1 VKPDAPP
8 LPQSLL
14 FAAAEAPLA
23 PLTRLARG
31 LWLGGLTHSQGG
43 IEPRLAGLE
52 RAGLALLA
60 GRLPEAE
67 EWPWAPGRLITG
79 LAALLVELELPRF
92 CEGRHEMT
100 DMLLQSLLFHLDF
113 IVDYQDRG
121 ASEAGALAMALEALG
136 ADWRDRT
143 GMVGEL
149 TEIFGEMGDLP
160 KNTRWDRLQGLLKSE
175 GWQEVVRIRRLLER
189 LPELA
194 KAIRRLGRTRQ
205 GEEWDPVGREPELVL
220 EPAVA
225 LREKR
230 RTVRVPELPGETRG
244 VTRSGRIAR
253 MLPAESMLL
262 AHPRLRLIWHA
273 RHAERALLTYEDDD
287 RMSEVLHEEAPT
299 LRPSLKPRPERRF
312 EMGPILVCVDT
323 SGSMSGGAEAVA
335 KATVLEAVRAAHAQK
350 RPCHLIAFGG
360 EGEMLELDLFVDPE
374 GIARLA
380 AFLAQGFRGGTDIC
394 GPITRC
400 VELAEA
406 AAWRQADLLLATD
419 GEFGATP
426 ELAER
431 LATLKTGRGLRVQ
444 GVLIGDRETIGLL
457 ELADEILW
465 VRDWRRFG
473 GSEAASPVH
482 SKSLTAMY
490 FPGALR
496 NTENR
501 QGTVSGE
508 TASAAV
514 RAGQRQA
521 KPPRREPES

>member
-1 VKPDAPP
+1 MAAESPAPP
-8 LPQSLL
+8 PLL

-31 LWLGGLTHSQGG
+31 LWLGALTHSQGG
-43 IEPRLAGLE
+43 VDVRLAGLE
-52 RAGLALLA
+52 RAREALLA
-60 GRLPEAE
+60 GRLPAAGQ
-67 EWPWAPGRLITG
+67 WPWGPGPLTVGLDDLFASLG
-79 LAALLVELELPRF
+79 LAGLCQGREALTDLV
-92 CEGRHEMT
+92 
-100 DMLLQSLLFHLDF
+100 LQSVLFHLDF

-121 ASEAGALAMALEALG
+121 ASEAAALAMALEALG
-136 ADWRDRT
+136 ADWRDRQ
-143 GMVGEL
+143 GMMDEL
-149 TEIFGEMGDLP
+149 TEIFGELGDLP
-160 KNTRWDRLQGLLKSE
+160 KHTRWDLLRGLLKSE

-194 KAIRRLGRTRQ
+194 RAIRRLGRARQ
-205 GEEWDPVGREPELVL
+205 GEEWDPAGRAPEPVL
-220 EPAVA
+220 APATA

-230 RTVRVPELPGETRG
+230 RTQRVPELPGETRG
-244 VTRSGRIAR
+244 VSRSGRIAR
-253 MLPAESMLL
+253 MLPAEAMLL
-262 AHPRLRLIWHA
+262 AHPRLRLVWHV
-273 RHAERALLTYEDDD
+273 RHAERALLTYDDDD
-287 RMSEVLHEEAPT
+287 RLSEIVHEPART
-299 LRPSLKPRPERRF
+299 LRPSLQPRPQPRF

-335 KATVLEAVRAAHAQK
+335 KATVLEAVRAAHAQG
-350 RPCHLIAFGG
+350 RACHLIAFGG
-360 EGEMLELDLFVDPE
+360 EEEMLELDLAVDPE

-394 GPITRC
+394 GPIARC
-400 VELAEA
+400 VELVESAP
-406 AAWRQADLLLATD
+406 WRQADLLLASD

-431 LATLKTGRGLRVQ
+431 LARAKTEQGLRVQ

-457 ELADEILW
+457 ELADDILW

-473 GSEAASPVH
+473 ASEAASPVH

-496 NTENR
+496 SADNR
-501 QGTVSGE
+501 QATVSGE
-508 TASAAV
+508 TASAAL

-521 KPPRREPES
+521 RPPRREPDA